1 MDFEKPSATGYTIY
15 SKSGCILCNKVKDL
29 LKTRCKPFTVIDSD
43 EYLIEDKEGFVAFM
57 ESCAGKSTGGFP
69 KVFVDGGFVGS
80 YAETK
85 EHLDKTL
92 TFDDSVEF

>member
-1 MDFEKPSATGYTIY
+1 MDFEKPVATGYTIY

-29 LKTRCKPFTVIDSD
+29 LNTRRQQFVVIDSD

-69 KVFVDGGFVGS
+69 KVFADGNFVGG

-85 EHLDKTL
+85 QYLDKAL

>member
-1 MDFEKPSATGYTIY
+1 MDFEKPVATGYTIY

-29 LKTRCKPFTVIDSD
+29 LNTRRQQFVVIDSD

-69 KVFVDGGFVGS
+69 KVFADGIFVGG

-85 EHLDKTL
+85 QYLDKAL

>member
-29 LKTRCKPFTVIDSD
+29 LKTRGQQFTVINSD
-43 EYLIEDKEGFVAFM
+43 EYLIEDKDGFVACM

-69 KVFVDGGFVGS
+69 KVFADGVFVGS
-80 YAETK
+80 YTDTK

-92 TFDDSVEF
+92 SFDDSVEF

>member
-1 MDFEKPSATGYTIY
+1 MDFEKPAETGYTIY

-29 LKTRCKPFTVIDSD
+29 LKTRDKPFNVIDSD
-43 EYLIEDKEGFVAFM
+43 EYLIEDKDGFVAFM

-69 KVFVDGGFVGS
+69 KVFADGVFVGS

-85 EHLDKTL
+85 QHLDKTL
-92 TFDDSVEF
+92 NFDDSVEF